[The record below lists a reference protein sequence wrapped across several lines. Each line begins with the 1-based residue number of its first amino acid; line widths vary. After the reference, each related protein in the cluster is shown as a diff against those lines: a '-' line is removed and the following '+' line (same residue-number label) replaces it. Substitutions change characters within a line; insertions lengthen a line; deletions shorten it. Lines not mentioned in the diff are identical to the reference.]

1 MASKCYPIQ
10 SIRLQ
15 VTRKTA
21 SSISSI
27 ELQHCY
33 AIFCLRAYHVKWL
46 YRVSDPPALQQS
58 SKLRNNTKVRV
69 LQQWEKEKTGHSS
82 LPQTT
87 QGLINM
93 VKLWVRLAADNGKC
107 KPRTKPCSPSQK
119 GTPFGL
125 LCKGRLTILASY
137 SGSNGYSL
145 ALSKFLFNNSSNFLD
160 NTTISRY
167 NGYYIYLHRPC
178 TAGI

>member
-1 MASKCYPIQ
+1 MVVGSEEEAIIKSLNSAPASTQFTVVVTPKDELMASKCYPIQ

-82 LPQTT
+82 LP
-87 QGLINM
+87 
-93 VKLWVRLAADNGKC
+93 
-107 KPRTKPCSPSQK
+107 
-119 GTPFGL
+119 
-125 LCKGRLTILASY
+125 
-137 SGSNGYSL
+137 
-145 ALSKFLFNNSSNFLD
+145 
-160 NTTISRY
+160 
-167 NGYYIYLHRPC
+167 
-178 TAGI
+178 